1 MSHLHKYILIIAA
14 LVLGAWQANAG
25 HPTADLDILVNKFNH
40 YPAGTYL
47 TSGNAFYAEPTDLG
61 GLTAEVVEDT
71 PGDNELLVQY
81 PLTGSGAKHLRWNFL
96 GDSEITE
103 GTVNVIIYFT
113 PPQLGSYS
121 IGIRESGGSASNFL
135 NLNYTSQG
143 TVLASDAAGPIS
155 LSDDSYSAGVTQ
167 EIIMTFDMDAGTS
180 ALSIDGDVM
189 FDNRQHGITS
199 HGVGR
204 LLTGFN
210 HGNTGTSFIL
220 DDLVVQADAVELP
233 LVMDADFEQQTTG
246 DSLGIGSPGRD
257 EPINI
262 DFGIYSKIFDDGQAN
277 QAVFFEK
284 ESENGNLAQSITWE
298 FINNREFDQGMVVIE
313 FDIEFDVLGE
323 TRINIRES
331 GGSASS
337 FASISIN
344 DQGLFFVND
353 ANGSLGLYGSVNEG
367 QLYTLTFEYDMDT
380 GSYALA
386 RDGVY
391 LFTDRQH
398 GVTTGIGIGRI
409 SLGFAYDAD
418 INTAFILDNFQV
430 GASADFEVI
439 FNNGFE

>member
-1 MSHLHKYILIIAA
+1 MSHLHKYILIIAV
-14 LVLGAWQANAG
+14 LVVGAWQANAG
-25 HPTADLDILVNKFNH
+25 HPTAELDILVNKFNH

-61 GLTAEVVEDT
+61 GLTAEVIEDT
-71 PGDNELLVQY
+71 PGDNKLLVQY

-189 FDNRQHGITS
+189 FDNRQHGITG

-220 DDLVVQADAVELP
+220 DDINVTADAVELP
-233 LVMDADFEQQTTG
+233 LVMDADFESLIPG
-246 DSLGIGSPGRD
+246 DSLSIGNPGSD
-257 EPINI
+257 DPIYI

-277 QAVFFEK
+277 QAVLFEK

-337 FASISIN
+337 FASIAIN

-353 ANGSLGLYGSVNEG
+353 ANGSLGLFGSVNEG
-367 QLYTLTFEYDMDT
+367 QLYTLTFEYNMDT
-380 GSYALA
+380 GAYALA

-398 GVTTGIGIGRI
+398 GVTPGIGIGRV
-409 SLGFAYDAD
+409 SMGFAYNAD